1 MTIPMV
7 VPADCAALAG
17 GHKVVLVLAH
27 ASDAGA
33 ASVAASVRSL
43 LSGASGGFAV
53 EVWTVRPESLSLAS
67 WSHTVD
73 ASGCA
78 RTRLVLP
85 GRPALHSGQIRAV
98 FNRIQHLPVPQFSQ
112 AHPKDRDYA
121 AMELQA
127 LVLSWLAACGDCVV
141 QPLRSQP
148 WLVPQLP
155 LLHWASAAARCGLP
169 VAARHVDTV
178 ANTVEQSVPDTV
190 PDTVAEPWDA
200 TVLVAGT
207 LTTGILAGRLGV
219 ACVATAQNLGFTL
232 LEFRFVRRADG
243 IALVDVSPHPALS
256 DLEDIDAVARYL
268 ADLADLA
275 ERALVDAPA

>member
-1 MTIPMV
+1 MTVHSEHPG
-7 VPADCAALAG
+7 AG
-17 GHKVVLVLAH
+17 FAPGVVLVLAH

-33 ASVAASVRSL
+33 ASVTASVRTL
-43 LSGASGGFAV
+43 LSGSAI
-53 EVWTVRPESLSLAS
+53 EVWAVRPESLSLAT

-73 ASGCA
+73 EHGCA
-78 RTRLVLP
+78 HTRLVLP
-85 GRPALHSGQIRAV
+85 GRPALHSAQIRAV

-112 AHPKDRDYA
+112 AHAKDRDYA

-169 VAARHVDTV
+169 VAPRH
-178 ANTVEQSVPDTV
+178 A
-190 PDTVAEPWDA
+190 DTVAEPWDA

-232 LEFRFVRRADG
+232 LEFRFHRGAGGTV
-243 IALVDVSPHPALS
+243 LVDVSPHPALS
-256 DLEDIDAVARYL
+256 DLEDIDAVARC
-268 ADLADLA
+268 LADLA
-275 ERALVDAPA
+275 ERMLLEEPA

>member
-1 MTIPMV
+1 MV
-7 VPADCAALAG
+7 GPSDCAALAA
-17 GHKVVLVLAH
+17 GHDVVLVLAH

-43 LSGASGGFAV
+43 LSAAPGGVAV
-53 EVWTVRPESLSLAS
+53 EVWSVRPESLSLAH

-98 FNRIQHLPVPQFSQ
+98 FNRIQHLAVPQFSQ

-148 WLVPQLP
+148 WLVPSLP

-169 VAARHVDTV
+169 VADTV
-178 ANTVEQSVPDTV
+178 VP
-190 PDTVAEPWDA
+190 TVADAVLEPWDA

-243 IALVDVSPHPALS
+243 IALVDVSPHPVLS
-256 DLEDIDAVARYL
+256 DLEDVDAVARC
-268 ADLADLA
+268 LADLA
-275 ERALVDAPA
+275 ERVRGDAAA

>member
-1 MTIPMV
+1 M
-7 VPADCAALAG
+7 AG
-17 GHKVVLVLAH
+17 DHDVLLVLAH

-43 LSGASGGFAV
+43 LSGWPI
-53 EVWTVRPESLSLAS
+53 EVWTVRPESLGLAQ

-73 ASGCA
+73 AQGSA
-78 RTRLVLP
+78 RTRLLLP

-112 AHPKDRDYA
+112 APPKDRDYA
-121 AMELQA
+121 ALELQA
-127 LVLSWLAACGDCVV
+127 LVLSWLAACGNCVV

-155 LLHWASAAARCGLP
+155 RLHWASAAARCGLP
-169 VAARHVDTV
+169 VASWRFGGGEDGTDGGK
-178 ANTVEQSVPDTV
+178 PG
-190 PDTVAEPWDA
+190 WDA

-207 LTTGILAGRLGV
+207 QTTGVLAGRLGV

-232 LEFRFVRRADG
+232 LEFRFSRRAEG
-243 IALVDVSPHPALS
+243 NVLVDVCPHPALS
-256 DLEDIDAVARYL
+256 DLEDIDAVAHCL
-268 ADLADLA
+268 AGLAHLAHLPEWTDQA
-275 ERALVDAPA
+275 ERAQVDLPA

>member
-1 MTIPMV
+1 MMV
-7 VPADCAALAG
+7 QQDHLGVGAG
-17 GHKVVLVLAH
+17 HGVVLVLAH

-33 ASVAASVRSL
+33 ASVAASVRNL
-43 LSGASGGFAV
+43 LSAAPI
-53 EVWTVRPESLSLAS
+53 EVWTVRPESLSLAA

-73 ASGCA
+73 EHGGAH
-78 RTRLVLP
+78 TRLALP

-112 AHPKDRDYA
+112 ARPKDRDYA

-141 QPLRSQP
+141 QPLRDQP

-155 LLHWASAAARCGLP
+155 VLRWATAAACCGLP
-169 VAARHVDTV
+169 VAARDLDT
-178 ANTVEQSVPDTV
+178 AT
-190 PDTVAEPWDA
+190 EPWDA

-232 LEFRFVRRADG
+232 LEFRFKRHADG
-243 IALVDVSPHPALS
+243 VALVDVSPRPELS
-256 DLEDIDAVARYL
+256 DLEDIDAVARC
-268 ADLADLA
+268 LADLA
-275 ERALVDAPA
+275 ERILVEEPA

>member
-1 MTIPMV
+1 MT
-7 VPADCAALAG
+7 VPPDHSAAGAVCE
-17 GHKVVLVLAH
+17 VVLVLAH

-33 ASVAASVRSL
+33 ASVAASVRSQ
-43 LSGASGGFAV
+43 LSGWPM

-73 ASGCA
+73 AHGGT

-169 VAARHVDTV
+169 VAPRA
-178 ANTVEQSVPDTV
+178 AEA
-190 PDTVAEPWDA
+190 VAEPWDA
-200 TVLVAGT
+200 TVLVAGPR
-207 LTTGILAGRLGV
+207 TTGILAGRLGV

-232 LEFRFVRRADG
+232 LEFRFVRRAEG
-243 IALVDVSPHPALS
+243 VALVDVSPHPALS
-256 DLEDIDAVARYL
+256 DLEDIDAVARC
-268 ADLADLA
+268 LADLA
-275 ERALVDAPA
+275 EPALVAEPA